1 MKIMPEAGSPRT
13 RDKAGPGERYAA
25 VMAAVVHRLLF
36 GLDRVV
42 ALNLLGFAVINLGT
56 FTLDLG
62 LLTALHGCAGRCRS
76 ASPCP
81 T

>member
-25 VMAAVVHRLLF
+25 VMAAVVHRLPF

-42 ALNLLGFAVINLGT
+42 APNLLGFAVINLGT